1 MHTTLRNDTLRC
13 HSRFDLALVLS
24 ISLCPFVFRCSL
36 RLQIAQVV
44 AAELGLSLSAIRV
57 AEVSTDSV
65 PNTSAT
71 AGSTGADLNAVRKT
85 DKKKLPCVVA
95 CVLAPSVSWQM
106 MDRFSVRQ
114 IQCS

>member
-85 DKKKLPCVVA
+85 DKKKLPCVA

>member
-1 MHTTLRNDTLRC
+1 M
-13 HSRFDLALVLS
+13 SVY
-24 ISLCPFVFRCSL
+24 ISL